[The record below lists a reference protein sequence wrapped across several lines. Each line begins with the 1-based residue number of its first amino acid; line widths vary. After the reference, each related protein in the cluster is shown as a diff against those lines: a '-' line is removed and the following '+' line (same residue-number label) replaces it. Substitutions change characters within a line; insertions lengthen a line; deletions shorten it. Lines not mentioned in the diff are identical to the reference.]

1 MLPHLPRTGRP
12 SINPR
17 QSPDILQIQV
27 TREFLGMRLM
37 HRHIGALLF
46 LVAGV
51 CVVWSAQFVEET
63 AVAMSQAPNATAA
76 AGNAST
82 GTTLTA
88 ANGDLTSV
96 SRAVCNVVYPVDET
110 PSTRGYQ
117 YIFYGNAFFVGPE
130 GYLITAAHVL
140 HSFSNGGQPH
150 LLVQRKEAPA
160 QMLKVEVVAQDL
172 EHDVAVLRAT
182 PNPFQGNYRVA
193 FLALGKGEAIATG
206 QSVVVAALRPSRRRP
221 QTFETELQDRSA
233 AHVVGYE
240 SSKLDQ
246 GMGETQLLLFNHEVI
261 PGQSGAPV
269 LSSDGR
275 EVVGFIEGQWLHP
288 AVSLAATMKPGET
301 SLGAAVPIHYAI
313 ALLREKGISWQAHS
327 VQEAGQVGD
336 GRP

>member
-1 MLPHLPRTGRP
+1 MRFEHRRLADLLLLAAGLCVAWCA
-12 SINPR
+12 
-17 QSPDILQIQV
+17 QSAEKTAAV
-27 TREFLGMRLM
+27 TD
-37 HRHIGALLF
+37 
-46 LVAGV
+46 
-51 CVVWSAQFVEET
+51 
-63 AVAMSQAPNATAA
+63 QAPSASSTEANTPQAKLDLKAAPTANTSTAA
-76 AGNAST
+76 GRNS
-82 GTTLTA
+82 
-88 ANGDLTSV
+88 DLTSA

-110 PSTRGYQ
+110 PSTSGYQ
-117 YIFYGNAFFVGPE
+117 YIFYGNAFFIGPE

-160 QMLKVEVVAQDL
+160 QMLKAEVVAQDL

-193 FLALGKGEAIATG
+193 FLPLGKGEAVANG
-206 QSVVVAALRPSRRRP
+206 QRVVVAALRPSRRRP
-221 QTFETELQDRSA
+221 RTFETELQDRSA
-233 AHVVGYE
+233 AHVVGFE
-240 SSKLDQ
+240 SSQLDK

-288 AVSLAATMKPGET
+288 AVSLAATMEPGET

-313 ALLREKGISWQAHS
+313 TLLREKGIPWQARS
-327 VQEAGQVGD
+327 VQEAEQVGD